1 MYKNVCSNEACGRE
15 RDVFIVV
22 VSPFHKDEKLDMGIF
37 SKNRTQLIDIQ

>member
-1 MYKNVCSNEACGRE
+1 MYKNVCSKEACGRE

-22 VSPFHKDEKLDMGIF
+22 VSPFYEKLDMGIF